1 MTSEAIKVLMILA
14 LYCVLEIT
22 LFYSSISNFAKRLVR
37 PRIPRTATPE
47 LAGRTPEDQGA
58 HS

>member
-1 MTSEAIKVLMILA
+1 MTSEAIKALMILA
-14 LYCVLEIT
+14 LYFVLEIT
-22 LFYSSISNFAKRLVR
+22 LFYSSIGNFGKRLVR
-37 PRIPRTATPE
+37 PHIRRTAASE